1 MKIGFS
7 VILDTKNEDDVQKL
21 AQLMQV
27 FADQSST
34 VSEIIVSRAVR
45 WEVEHAA
52 VERTTS
58 MNPAI
63 AAPYGTSADKVK
75 P

>member
-7 VILDTKNEDDVQKL
+7 VILDTTNEDDVQKL

-27 FADQSST
+27 FADQSNT

-45 WEVEHAA
+45 WEVENAA
-52 VERTTS
+52 ATTD
-58 MNPAI
+58 
-63 AAPYGTSADKVK
+63 DKVK
-75 P
+75 A

>member
-52 VERTTS
+52 
-58 MNPAI
+58 A
-63 AAPYGTSADKVK
+63 TSADKVK
-75 P
+75 A

>member
-27 FADQSST
+27 FADQSNT
-34 VSEIIVSRAVR
+34 VREILVSKAQR
-45 WEVEHAA
+45 WDVDNAA
-52 VERTTS
+52 VERAVGMS
-58 MNPAI
+58 PAI

-75 P
+75 A

>member
-45 WEVEHAA
+45 WGAEHAA
-52 VERTTS
+52 
-58 MNPAI
+58 A
-63 AAPYGTSADKVK
+63 TSADKVK

>member
-21 AQLMQV
+21 AQMMQV
-27 FADQSST
+27 FSDQSNS
-34 VSEIIVSRAVR
+34 VNEIIISRAVR
-45 WEVEHAA
+45 WEVENAA
-52 VERTTS
+52 VERSTG
-58 MNPAI
+58 MNPAF

-75 P
+75 G

>member
-27 FADQSST
+27 FADQSNT
-34 VSEIIVSRAVR
+34 VNEILVSRAVKFD
-45 WEVEHAA
+45 VDNAA
-52 VERTTS
+52 VERAVS

-75 P
+75 A

>member
-52 VERTTS
+52 A
-58 MNPAI
+58 NNDA
-63 AAPYGTSADKVK
+63 
-75 P
+75 